1 MKKIKSLDQ
10 IPKFKSEEEEREFWD
25 THSFEDLIEQAE
37 RIKFERP
44 TMKVVSVRL
53 DPTLRD
59 EILKYSKENKVKVS
73 NVMREALRIGLTVLI
88 HQKQAKSKNLR
99 FPK

>member
-53 DPTLRD
+53 DPILMD
-59 EILKYSKENKVKVS
+59 EILKYSRENKTKIS
-73 NVMREALRIGLTVLI
+73 NVMREALRIGLTVLMR
-88 HQKQAKSKNLR
+88 QKQANVKEAQ
-99 FPK
+99 